1 MKIIDKYIL
10 KRYLVTFS
18 VMLIMFIPIGITIDV
33 SEKVNKMI
41 EKKIPLTDILVYY
54 GDFTVYFANLLF
66 PIFLFLSIIWFT
78 SRLANSTEINAILS
92 SGISFSRFSGSMLY
106 IKSSFNL

>member
-41 EKKIPLTDILVYY
+41 EKKIPFVDILVYY

-66 PIFLFLSIIWFT
+66 PIFLFLSIIWF
-78 SRLANSTEINAILS
+78 NS
-92 SGISFSRFSGSMLY
+92 
-106 IKSSFNL
+106 K